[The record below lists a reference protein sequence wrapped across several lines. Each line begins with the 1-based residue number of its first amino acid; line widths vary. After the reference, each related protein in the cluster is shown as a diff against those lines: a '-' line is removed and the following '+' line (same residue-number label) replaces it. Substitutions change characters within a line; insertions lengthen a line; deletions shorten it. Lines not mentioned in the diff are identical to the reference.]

1 LEHDQLTLV
10 GAGGNYTIGSWLF
23 KAEVAYID
31 GFDFSYIEGF
41 QISPEGDAEVVL
53 GRARSKSRVDVMGG
67 IEYYGITDVN
77 IALEV
82 VNRHI
87 NDFEDELR
95 GFPNYA
101 QRNALETALRVTAN
115 FMHDRLEV
123 TGLAVVFGEKAQDG
137 VVLRLSADYEL
148 RDALSISGGILLY
161 QSGDLLGFQQIGRN
175 DRLFAQIKYS
185 F

>member
-1 LEHDQLTLV
+1 
-10 GAGGNYTIGSWLF
+10 
-23 KAEVAYID
+23 VAYIN
-31 GFDFSYIEGF
+31 GFDFSYIEGTDV
-41 QISPEGDAEVVL
+41 SL
-53 GRARSKSRVDVMGG
+53 GPGGLEMEALVGHKTSKSRVDVMGG
-67 IEYYGITDVN
+67 IEYYGISDLN

-87 NDFEDELR
+87 NDFENELR

-115 FMHDRLEV
+115 FLNDRLEL
-123 TGLAVVFGEKAQDG
+123 TALAVVFGEKAQDG
-137 VVLRLSADYEL
+137 SVVRLDANYEI
-148 RDALSISGGILLY
+148 RDALSISGGVVLY
-161 QSGDLLGFQQIGRN
+161 QSGDLLGFSEIGRN